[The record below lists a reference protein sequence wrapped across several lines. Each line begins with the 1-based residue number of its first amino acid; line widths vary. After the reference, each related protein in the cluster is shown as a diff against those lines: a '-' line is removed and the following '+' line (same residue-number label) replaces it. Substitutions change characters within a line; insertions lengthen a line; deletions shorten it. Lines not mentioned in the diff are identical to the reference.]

1 MVSIE
6 MLNENQKKA
15 VLTSSQYVRIIAG
28 AGSGKT
34 RVLTMRIAHLI
45 EQCHVWPNKIL
56 AITFTNKAANEMKER
71 IRQML
76 PEQGNA
82 VFISTIHSLCVRI
95 LREDIPAMGMPRNF
109 TVMDADDQR
118 SILKEAYKEFG
129 LDKQT
134 YTFGSM
140 LDYIANNKAAEI
152 TPERAYV
159 FAGDLRG
166 ENDKAKVYEYYVNR
180 QQAIYA
186 LDFDDL
192 LLYTVRMFRQF
203 AEIRSLSGCS
213 VSIAITFGRF
223 RDIDRSGDLIQ
234 LLAGN
239 DSVYVVGSRTRRSTP
254 GAGECQHHHE
264 F

>member
-6 MLNENQKKA
+6 MLNESQKKA

-152 TPERAYV
+152 SPERAYV

-203 AEIRSLSGCS
+203 AEIQAKW
-213 VSIAITFGRF
+213 VQRF
-223 RDIDRSGDLIQ
+223 HYIHVDEFQDIDKIQYDLIQ

-239 DSVYVVGSRTRRSTP
+239 DNSVYVVGDPDQTIYTWR
-254 GAGECQHHHE
+254 
-264 F
+264 

>member
-1 MVSIE
+1 MVLID

-134 YTFGSM
+134 YTFGSL
-140 LDYIANNKAAEI
+140 LDYITKPLRSARSGPMCSPAICAGKTTKRRFMNI
-152 TPERAYV
+152 TSTVSRRSTRWTSTICFCIPCGCSAS
-159 FAGDLRG
+159 LR
-166 ENDKAKVYEYYVNR
+166 K
-180 QQAIYA
+180 
-186 LDFDDL
+186 
-192 LLYTVRMFRQF
+192 FRP
-203 AEIRSLSGCS
+203 SGCS
-213 VSIAITFGRF
+213 VSIISTSTSSR
-223 RDIDRSGDLIQ
+223 ISTRS
-234 LLAGN
+234 
-239 DSVYVVGSRTRRSTP
+239 STI
-254 GAGECQHHHE
+254 
-264 F
+264 